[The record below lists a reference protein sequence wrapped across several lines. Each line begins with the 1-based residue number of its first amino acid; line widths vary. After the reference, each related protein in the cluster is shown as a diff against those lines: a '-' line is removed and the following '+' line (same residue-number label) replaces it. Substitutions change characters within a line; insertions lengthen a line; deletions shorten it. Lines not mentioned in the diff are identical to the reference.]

1 MKLLNG
7 SVNLIPPV
15 IGVVGWNK
23 AKWRSGGPG
32 DLNSGLPSAVQ
43 IYTDLELCIMEYSLE
58 GADVLR
64 AQLDPEVSGRG
75 TALYDDD
82 YKGNP
87 YPHDF
92 HWAFTL
98 YYEDPGGRTF
108 GFPEGVSVMS
118 DDFITEELWKR
129 IDFDPLANPGYGKED
144 IWSEVKEIFGV
155 DQDKPDSRQIGL
167 LMGAVM
173 GTILQAGGLM
183 KEHLR
188 FPDPDTDLLPQPD
201 GSEQSYP
208 NSERTVQGIPIPMR
222 SAIRKDGDGEI
233 VFPVPIDWWTDHL
246 MEKYGLEEP
255 EQRVLRRL
263 ETRVWA
269 TDAISDAWA
278 LVSGADRIFV
288 KGWS

>member
-1 MKLLNG
+1 
-7 SVNLIPPV
+7 
-15 IGVVGWNK
+15 VGWNK
-23 AKWRSGGPG
+23 AEWRTGGPG

-43 IYTDLELCIMEYSLE
+43 IYTDMELCIMEYSLE

-64 AQLDPEVSGRG
+64 SQLDSVRVTS
-75 TALYDDD
+75 LYSND
-82 YKGNP
+82 YQGNP
-87 YPHDF
+87 YPYDF

-98 YYEDPGGRTF
+98 YYEDPGETI
-108 GFPEGVSVMS
+108 EGVPVMS
-118 DDFITEELWKR
+118 DDFITEERWKR
-129 IDFDPLANPGYGKED
+129 IDFDPLANPGYGKPD
-144 IWSEVKEIFGV
+144 IWGEVKEIFGV
-155 DQDKPDSRQIGL
+155 DQEKPDARQIGL
-167 LMGAVM
+167 LLGAIT

-188 FPDPDTDLLPQPD
+188 FPDPDTDLLLQPD

-208 NSERTVQGIPIPMR
+208 SSERKVQGIPIPMR
-222 SAIRKDGDGEI
+222 SAIKKDGDGEI
-233 VFPVPIDWWTDHL
+233 VFPVPGAWWTGHL
-246 MEKYGLEEP
+246 IEHYDLKKP

-269 TDAISDAWA
+269 TDAVSDAWA